1 MSVCSTTEVR
11 EGDDLSH
18 VTQPEQTQGA
28 GLGYSMPCSPRGLK
42 GGVGW
47 NEV

>member
-1 MSVCSTTEVR
+1 MSVCSATEVR

-28 GLGYSMPCSPRGLK
+28 GQGYSMPCSPGGLE
-42 GGVGW
+42 GGAGSNKV
-47 NEV
+47 